1 MVEIRRRN
9 LRPCSPPATTAA
21 SASRPGD
28 SAHSSFRRPD
38 RFGSAATRK
47 LAGRALGW
55 ASASQHGHT
64 GLPQLASVA
73 ASWVG
78 QALGGRSL
86 LLFWSSASQ
95 YFLTSRSKGAT
106 TTFGSSL
113 DAALVSARSRRTSN
127 RPLQVKPV
135 ANLDA
140 RAARR
145 DDPYMR
151 RLVATLLIGMGL
163 VGAVYLSSLKLGAVV
178 YLPSGV
184 HCRYLAPH
192 ACGGLLP
199 SPVPPIRSSPA
210 WQLPV
215 SLLIGVL
222 GIAGGLLVMRQ
233 PAAVSDPAV

>member
-1 MVEIRRRN
+1 MLATCHYCGERQPARRLRPLELSAAGQVRVCRDAEACRTRARLGLRVPTRAHRSPAARQRRR
-9 LRPCSPPATTAA
+9 
-21 SASRPGD
+21 
-28 SAHSSFRRPD
+28 FM
-38 RFGSAATRK
+38 
-47 LAGRALGW
+47 
-55 ASASQHGHT
+55 
-64 GLPQLASVA
+64 
-73 ASWVG
+73 VG